1 MFLNIVHITESN
13 IITANIGKDKM
24 QTNYTVGFILL
35 KFL

>member
-1 MFLNIVHITESN
+1 MVSFLYFY